1 MCTHSWMKLEWSP
14 PKTFKKPLFLP
25 CKWTNVLKDVCSI
38 EQTSLRTFVHL
49 HGKNKGFLKVF
60 GGLHSNFIHEC
71 VHIVHFPAD
80 VCFST
85 TFSKKRANVLKDVC
99 SNLQFEQTSLRTFV
113 QIYNLSKR
121 PFWFL
126 QISGLLEKRH

>member
-1 MCTHSWMKLEWSP
+1 M
-14 PKTFKKPLFLP
+14 
-25 CKWTNVLKDVCSI
+25 
-38 EQTSLRTFVHL
+38 QTSLRTFAHL
-49 HGKNKGFLKVF
+49 HGKNSGFLKVF

-99 SNLQFEQTSLRTFV
+99 S
-113 QIYNLSKR
+113 IYNLSKR
-121 PFWFL
+121 PQGRLLNFWFL
-126 QISGLLEKRH
+126 QISGLLEKRHSLVGGIFVEIGDVVVVDKIVTFLVVKILICY